1 MISEDAAEK
10 AVLKLAVLPFFPA
23 EPTTRGVI
31 FNELMELCSSD
42 EQVDWLVK
50 RTIKLWT
57 KWESLR
63 ELRAIFCAKFKPADG
78 FEVGYSQVFADG
90 IVPPESPEPSY
101 TLPAL
106 PPGATASADPEMD
119 RLVTEGAKVVEMP
132 APPRMSS
139 EEFHRAVA
147 QKNDWRG
154 FNDRN
159 ERQRLL
165 VDMITAPPDRRPLAA
180 TETTPVAPFKQITAE
195 DIQRAQAELAGLREQ
210 RIQSA
215 RETLANPNATK
226 DEKFI
231 ALETLK
237 GLSA

>member
-1 MISEDAAEK
+1 MISEDAAEA
-10 AVLKLAVLPFFPA
+10 AVLKLAVLPFFPS
-23 EPTTRGVI
+23 EPSTRAVI
-31 FNELMELCSSD
+31 VNELMEMCSTED
-42 EQVDWLVK
+42 QVDWLVS
-50 RTIKLWT
+50 RTIKLWS
-57 KWESLR
+57 KWESVR
-63 ELRAIFCAKFKPADG
+63 ELRAVLCAKFKPADG

-101 TLPAL
+101 VPLL
-106 PPGATASADPEMD
+106 LRGAPVSEDAELD
-119 RLVTEGAKVVEMP
+119 RMVDQLGNVVSMP

-159 ERQRLL
+159 ERQRRL

-180 TETTPVAPFKQITAE
+180 TETTPVAPFQQITTE
-195 DIQRAQAELAGLREQ
+195 DIERAQAELAGLREQ
-210 RIQSA
+210 RIQAA
-215 RETLANPNATK
+215 RETLANPNASK
-226 DEKFI
+226 DERFI

-237 GLSA
+237 GLIA